1 MAVVEFVYSKEEA
14 QGGQI
19 HELKYKVET
28 VGPKLRRCTLLDDR
42 EMRTRRGS
50 FAVTAWIGWE
60 EPLWRRLLSPAV
72 LDAGRSWPA
81 SSPTAVVVPG
91 HAP

>member
-42 EMRTRRGS
+42 EMRTGRGS
-50 FAVTAWIGWE
+50 FCRYGLDRLGGAALE
-60 EPLWRRLLSPAV
+60 AAPFSSRSRRWS
-72 LDAGRSWPA
+72 
-81 SSPTAVVVPG
+81 
-91 HAP
+91 